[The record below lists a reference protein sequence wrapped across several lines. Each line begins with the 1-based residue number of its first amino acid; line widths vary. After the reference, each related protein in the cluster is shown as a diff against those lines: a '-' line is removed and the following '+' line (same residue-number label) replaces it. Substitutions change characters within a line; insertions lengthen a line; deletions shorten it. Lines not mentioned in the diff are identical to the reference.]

1 MRKVILLLGVLF
13 AMAVSLAQSY
23 KYGDMI
29 RSAVETHTYHG
40 VTRKIAIYR
49 IKNSMTIYTVT
60 QGTTKPSELADQK
73 LVEFRIDK
81 DKSNK
86 SVMYI
91 KDKNEKEVKYSII
104 SITSFAR

>member
-1 MRKVILLLGVLF
+1 
-13 AMAVSLAQSY
+13 
-23 KYGDMI
+23 
-29 RSAVETHTYHG
+29 
-40 VTRKIAIYR
+40 
-49 IKNSMTIYTVT
+49 MTIYTVT

-91 KDKNEKEVKYSII
+91 KDKNEKEKYSII